1 MSKAPLEEMDRAD
14 RLIKRLKA
22 TVLIK
27 GLKAT
32 AAERDRFRK
41 VNDQLV
47 EALIWCS
54 GSSDFAPEGKGREGW
69 LKLCQPHI
77 DAFLARSRCGG
88 HAQAKDAGT

>member
-1 MSKAPLEEMDRAD
+1 MNDTAGPNDAALIARYHAAAD
-14 RLIKRLKA
+14 
-22 TVLIK
+22 
-27 GLKAT
+27 
-32 AAERDRFRK
+32 ERDRLRE
-41 VNDQLV
+41 VNDKLV